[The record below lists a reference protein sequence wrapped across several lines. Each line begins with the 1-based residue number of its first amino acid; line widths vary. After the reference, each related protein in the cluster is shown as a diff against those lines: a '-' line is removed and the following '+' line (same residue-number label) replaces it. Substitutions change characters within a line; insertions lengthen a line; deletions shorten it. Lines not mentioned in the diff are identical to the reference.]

1 MNRMASF
8 FGIGV
13 GPGDSELLT
22 VKAVNTIKQLDVLY
36 TPQAHKGGKSV
47 AEKIAAPY
55 LPANLEIKRRHFP
68 MVKDW
73 EIKMKSW
80 QEIAAEIGHDVEN
93 GNNVGFLTL
102 GDPAVYSTF
111 SYIAEMLKG
120 QINVQTIAGISS
132 FSQIAASLSVPLM
145 LDEETLEVIP
155 ATADIAQLEKA
166 IDVNDNVIIMKIAT
180 RFDQIYKILE
190 ERDLLEKTVIVENAS
205 MRTQKEKKLVDYSID
220 DKLPYFSTALLKKR
234 QKNVKIN

>member
-1 MNRMASF
+1 
-8 FGIGV
+8 
-13 GPGDSELLT
+13 
-22 VKAVNTIKQLDVLY
+22 
-36 TPQAHKGGKSV
+36 
-47 AEKIAAPY
+47 
-55 LPANLEIKRRHFP
+55 
-68 MVKDW
+68 
-73 EIKMKSW
+73 
-80 QEIAAEIGHDVEN
+80 
-93 GNNVGFLTL
+93 
-102 GDPAVYSTF
+102 
-111 SYIAEMLKG
+111 MLKG